1 MHSKDL
7 ENFLNLFRSTEEQ
20 HNIHYENVG
29 KCNNEQQNILHDFEN
44 ETSYQERGKLGTQL
58 TKLRYERRISKDT
71 VELTKDIVQF
81 CKDNKAFISKLERL
95 LGDLRK
101 RENELENR
109 VYRRRQIMN
118 FAMFV
123 VGVMTGMMI
132 FGIYIMWMEEKK

>member
-1 MHSKDL
+1 MNEKPIKKVLKNKEIMHSKDL
-7 ENFLNLFRSTEEQ
+7 ENFLNLLRGTEEQ

-29 KCNNEQQNILHDFEN
+29 KYNNEQQNILHDFEN
-44 ETSYQERGKLGTQL
+44 EPSYPERGKLGTQL

-109 VYRRRQIMN
+109 VYRRR
-118 FAMFV
+118 
-123 VGVMTGMMI
+123 
-132 FGIYIMWMEEKK
+132 